1 MTQLLFVI
9 NNIGSFSSAS
19 SCCSW
24 FYRIPKREKF
34 PSVQQLHIYMH
45 PISRKNSKVDPYGR
59 RRAAWVFDSISHF
72 TIRSHIMDFKQFYKQ
87 RKKLSHVFRI
97 KCQRFVRVC
106 RHVYIFHFFS
116 VSVCVCVRVRKIMN
130 VCVCRQSATWV
141 SADVCVRGT
150 LISIRNW
157 RSITIV
163 LKTVIRKY
171 SYAMVCMSMITMMM
185 GTLHLFLYCVNTSGK
200 KSYRGHYYGDGIF
213 GPVIP
218 LITGL
223 IGLKVERLSLKP
235 WFQWFHSSSRINYII
250 WSIWYGPN
258 LKS

>member
-1 MTQLLFVI
+1 MQISHDKSKNLKKSGTIFAKILNSKFKSNFSKGHLVQMTQLLFVI

-97 KCQRFVRVC
+97 KCLRFVRVC
-106 RHVYIFHFFS
+106 RHVYIFHFFN
-116 VSVCVCVRVRKIMN
+116 VSVWR
-130 VCVCRQSATWV
+130 
-141 SADVCVRGT
+141 
-150 LISIRNW
+150 LFPRNSDLW
-157 RSITIV
+157 SRS
-163 LKTVIRKY
+163 
-171 SYAMVCMSMITMMM
+171 
-185 GTLHLFLYCVNTSGK
+185 
-200 KSYRGHYYGDGIF
+200 GIDA
-213 GPVIP
+213 V
-218 LITGL
+218 
-223 IGLKVERLSLKP
+223 
-235 WFQWFHSSSRINYII
+235 
-250 WSIWYGPN
+250 
-258 LKS
+258 

>member
-1 MTQLLFVI
+1 MPDKVPHIWFKTSKIFNSHDKSRNLKKLGTIFAKILNSKFKSNFSKGHLVQMTQLLFVI

-97 KCQRFVRVC
+97 KYQ
-106 RHVYIFHFFS
+106 
-116 VSVCVCVRVRKIMN
+116 N
-130 VCVCRQSATWV
+130 
-141 SADVCVRGT
+141 
-150 LISIRNW
+150 
-157 RSITIV
+157 
-163 LKTVIRKY
+163 
-171 SYAMVCMSMITMMM
+171 
-185 GTLHLFLYCVNTSGK
+185 
-200 KSYRGHYYGDGIF
+200 
-213 GPVIP
+213 
-218 LITGL
+218 
-223 IGLKVERLSLKP
+223 
-235 WFQWFHSSSRINYII
+235 
-250 WSIWYGPN
+250 
-258 LKS
+258 